1 MAMID
6 REVTVAVV
14 EDDAELRAT
23 LRTLLERGPGTRCV
37 GVCASAEEALV
48 QLPDLMPQV
57 ILMDINLPQA
67 SGIDCVRQ
75 LAPQLPQALII
86 MLTVFDATE
95 VVVEALQAGAIGYL
109 RKPTDSVHLLAAI
122 EDALAGGAPI
132 TSSIARCLLQ
142 TFRRPSLDASEVGAA
157 GLSTREYE
165 ILQRLAKGF
174 QHKEISA
181 DLQIGISTVR
191 SHVATMYRKLQVRS
205 RSQAVAKYMAD
216 TNPRSL

>member
-1 MAMID
+1 MID
-6 REVTVAVV
+6 NEITVAVV
-14 EDDAELRAT
+14 EDDPELRAT
-23 LRTLLERGPGTRCV
+23 LRVFLERGPGTRCV
-37 GVCASAEEALV
+37 GDYASAEEALV
-48 QLPDLMPQV
+48 SLPGLRPQV

-86 MLTVFDATE
+86 MLTVFDTTE

-109 RKPTDSVHLLAAI
+109 RKPTDSEHLLAAI
-122 EDALAGGAPI
+122 EDAMAGGAPI

-142 TFRRPSLDASEVGAA
+142 TFRRPPVDPAVLGAA
-157 GLSTREYE
+157 GLSPREYE
-165 ILQRLAKGF
+165 ILNRLARGF
-174 QHKEISA
+174 PHKEISA

-216 TNPRSL
+216 TNPHPLL

>member
-1 MAMID
+1 MIGN
-6 REVTVAVV
+6 EITVAVV
-14 EDDAELRAT
+14 EDDADLRTT
-23 LRTLLERGPGTRCV
+23 LRTFLERGPGTRCV
-37 GVCASAEEALV
+37 EVCASAEEALAC
-48 QLPDLMPQV
+48 LPAIGPQV
-57 ILMDINLPQA
+57 VLMDINLPQT

-75 LAPQLPQALII
+75 LAPQMPRTLFI

-109 RKPTDSVHLLAAI
+109 RKPTDAEHLWSAI

-142 TFRRPSLDASEVGAA
+142 TFRRPPADPTMIGVAA
-157 GLSTREYE
+157 LSPREQE
-165 ILQRLAKGF
+165 ILQRLAQGF

-181 DLQIGISTVR
+181 DLQISISTVR

-216 TNPRSL
+216 TDLRS